1 MKRLTL
7 SLILMLFVGGSTAS
21 ACICDITCHP
31 GEVYSDEE
39 ELCVPIEKTKKQTEQ
54 ATS

>member
-1 MKRLTL
+1 MRA
-7 SLILMLFVGGSTAS
+7 LILYAVAILLFAGSTAV

-39 ELCVPIEKTKKQTEQ
+39 ELCVPIEKEKKEA

>member
-1 MKRLTL
+1 MRN
-7 SLILMLFVGGSTAS
+7 LILYAFAALLFASSTAV

-39 ELCVPIEKTKKQTEQ
+39 ELCVPIEDKKEQ
-54 ATS
+54 AATS

>member
-1 MKRLTL
+1 MRIVLL
-7 SLILMLFVGGSTAS
+7 YAVVILLFAGSAAV

-39 ELCVPIEKTKKQTEQ
+39 ELCVPIEKEEKEP

>member
-1 MKRLTL
+1 MKRLL
-7 SLILMLFVGGSTAS
+7 LGSLLILFFAGSTAS

-39 ELCVPIEKTKKQTEQ
+39 ELCVPIEQEKSEEP
-54 ATS
+54 TS